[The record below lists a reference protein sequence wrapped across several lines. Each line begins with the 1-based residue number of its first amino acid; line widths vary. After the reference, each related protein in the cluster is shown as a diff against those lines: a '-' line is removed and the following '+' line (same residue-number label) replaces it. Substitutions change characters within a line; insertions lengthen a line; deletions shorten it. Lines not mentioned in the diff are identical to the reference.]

1 MVSTIIEVRANFG
14 NERVKMKIFSQ
25 ENLSE
30 YQRKYFSTLK
40 RDEAIK
46 YGTAM
51 GWKVIDIE
59 EWDWFFSISVS
70 FQNIKNIIDIPN
82 NKNKS
87 DILAY
92 FDIQYNES

>member
-46 YGTAM
+46 YGTVM
-51 GWKVIDIE
+51 GWEVIDIE
-59 EWDWFFSISVS
+59 EWD
-70 FQNIKNIIDIPN
+70 
-82 NKNKS
+82 
-87 DILAY
+87 
-92 FDIQYNES
+92 